1 MLNGASTVDKARLL
15 AISAPQAH
23 AWLRAQ
29 PPPKLGLDLLP
40 NEVQALV
47 KWWLGLPVFT
57 DADACPHCSQTLDI
71 HGHHALICHAGGEVV
86 TRHNHLRDSFV
97 DFCRRACLAP
107 ELERAFDLKVVNLL
121 NTNFLLGASM
131 TSGYTAEL
139 GEKDKHSKNDI
150 PCTER
155 ARSTSPALV
164 SEGLALFDAEVSRH
178 FCDCGAIDPSDSEWL
193 QNQLGCLSGLRSV
206 YCSTHC
212 CTSSSNRLRASPAKE
227 GALRMRI
234 HAIHYTRSLAA
245 SKKNS
250 SSKWLTRK
258 VMFLSARRSWNGWR
272 GALAKHRRSRDP
284 RNNRAHHNR
293 RSSRDPRSNR
303 AHHNRRN
310 NKAPQEALNR
320 APNPPNQ
327 LGAPSPLAAAPAF
340 PRRPLDAAGPSNLVH
355 NGHLPTAVRQPG
367 PKGLPPSPRFAAP
380 GVPAGTYPPPRAKP
394 VNRGWHTGGPPAI
407 PSCAQQE
414 QHTSLPTFT
423 EEQAQPSQYQDTP
436 FRELVS
442 GRVTPYA
449 ARLPAKLVA
458 HIESLEYVEMA
469 ELLQEAWLA
478 EPTPDSSALGLTLRL
493 PRRSSP
499 ITDISVWVE
508 CYCLMFAVLCAN
520 TQQGA
525 RTSMYLRRIVHCA
538 RKFEGHAWVT
548 YDRLYRR
555 QAAASRSLSWATE
568 D

>member
-1 MLNGASTVDKARLL
+1 
-15 AISAPQAH
+15 
-23 AWLRAQ
+23 
-29 PPPKLGLDLLP
+29 
-40 NEVQALV
+40 
-47 KWWLGLPVFT
+47 
-57 DADACPHCSQTLDI
+57 
-71 HGHHALICHAGGEVV
+71 
-86 TRHNHLRDSFV
+86 
-97 DFCRRACLAP
+97 
-107 ELERAFDLKVVNLL
+107 
-121 NTNFLLGASM
+121 
-131 TSGYTAEL
+131 
-139 GEKDKHSKNDI
+139 
-150 PCTER
+150 
-155 ARSTSPALV
+155 
-164 SEGLALFDAEVSRH
+164 
-178 FCDCGAIDPSDSEWL
+178 
-193 QNQLGCLSGLRSV
+193 
-206 YCSTHC
+206 
-212 CTSSSNRLRASPAKE
+212 
-227 GALRMRI
+227 MRI

-380 GVPAGTYPPPRAKP
+380 GVPAGTYPPPPREACQP
-394 VNRGWHTGGPPAI
+394 RLAHRRPAGHSVLYPMHWALVHTTLHHLTS
-407 PSCAQQE
+407 PSAQQE